1 VPLRVCPR
9 VAALA
14 LLLSLVGCSSDAV
27 YGPQTFFP
35 GSTRTSWDNCQ
46 KFTNPSPVPQVCAG
60 FTLPGGGLDLTPI
73 NYAISYYLPEPAYVR
88 ISVFNAKGAL
98 VTLLL
103 QGSEPAGDLQ
113 QNWPTVIW
121 DFTDAAGV
129 RVATGEYRIYFRADN
144 YVTSSD
150 VAVP

>member
-9 VAALA
+9 VVALA

-35 GSTRTSWDNCQ
+35 GSSRTSWDNCQ
-46 KFTNPSPVPQVCAG
+46 KFNTPSPVPQVCAG
-60 FTLPGGGLDLTPI
+60 FTLPQGGLDLTPI
-73 NYAISYYLPEPAYVR
+73 DYTISFFLPEPAYVR

-98 VTLLL
+98 VKLLL
-103 QGSEPAGDLQ
+103 EGSEPAVDPQ
-113 QNWPTVIW
+113 ANWPTVVW
-121 DFTDAAGV
+121 NFTDAAGQ
-129 RVATGEYRIYFRADN
+129 RVATGDYRIYFRAGDF
-144 YVTSSD
+144 VTSSD

>member
-1 VPLRVCPR
+1 MPLRVCPR
-9 VAALA
+9 VVAFA

-35 GSTRTSWDNCQ
+35 GSNRTSWDNCQ
-46 KFTNPSPVPQVCAG
+46 KFTTSSQVPQVCAG
-60 FTLPGGGLDLTPI
+60 FGLPTGGLDLTPI
-73 NYAISYYLPEPAYVR
+73 NYTISYLLPEPAYVR

-98 VTLLL
+98 VKVLLE
-103 QGSEPAGDLQ
+103 GSEPAGDLQ
-113 QNWPTVIW
+113 RNWPTVVW
-121 DFTDAAGV
+121 DFTDAAGQ
-129 RVATGEYRIYFRADN
+129 RVATGDYRIYFRAND